1 MGISRIPGAY
11 ARPDHRTRIRPTVR
25 RLPAALAALLALC
38 LTLFAGA
45 PAAQAHD
52 ELLQAD
58 PADGATLE
66 QAPDRITLTYSGNI
80 TALGNEVRVTDSQGR
95 TVSTGDVTVDGTHV
109 IQRISPDAGDETY
122 TVSWRVVSSDG
133 HPIEGAYAFTVG
145 QGGSGPSAAS
155 SPATAHDHDHGD
167 HDAAEHHEHAT
178 SPAGSESP
186 EQATSSAPAS
196 TEGQQGLP
204 LWAVALI
211 GAVGAVVLLGV
222 IALVVASLRARRARG
237 TEAGR
242 EPARDAE
249 HGDDAANGR

>member
-1 MGISRIPGAY
+1 MGISRTPGAG
-11 ARPDHRTRIRPTVR
+11 ARPDHRTRIRPAAR

-38 LTLFAGA
+38 LALFAGA

-66 QAPDRITLTYSGNI
+66 QAPDRITLTYSGDI
-80 TALGNEVRVTDSQGR
+80 TALGNEVRVTDSQGK

-133 HPIEGAYAFTVG
+133 HPIEGTSSFTVG
-145 QGGSGPSAAS
+145 EGGAGQPAAS
-155 SPATAHDHDHGD
+155 SSAAAHDHDHGD

-178 SPAGSESP
+178 SPASTEST
-186 EQATSSAPAS
+186 EQTASPAS
-196 TEGQQGLP
+196 AASDEGQGLP
-204 LWAVALI
+204 QWAIVLI
-211 GAVGAVVLLGV
+211 AVVGVVVLLGV
-222 IALVVASLRARRARG
+222 IALVVASLHARR
-237 TEAGR
+237 T
-242 EPARDAE
+242 RDPE
-249 HGDDAANGR
+249 RGDDAADGR

>member
-1 MGISRIPGAY
+1 MGISRTPGAG
-11 ARPDHRTRIRPTVR
+11 ARPDHRTRLRPAAR
-25 RLPAALAALLALC
+25 RLPALLGALLALC
-38 LTLFAGA
+38 LALFAGA

-58 PADGATLE
+58 PADGARLA
-66 QAPDRITLTYSGNI
+66 QAPDRVTLTYSGDI
-80 TALGNEVRVTDSQGR
+80 TALGNEVRVTDSQGK

-133 HPIEGAYAFTVG
+133 HPIEGTYSFTVG
-145 QGGSGPSAAS
+145 QGGAGQPAAS
-155 SPATAHDHDHGD
+155 SSAAAHDHDHGD

-178 SPAGSESP
+178 SPAATESP

-196 TEGQQGLP
+196 AEGQSLP

-211 GAVGAVVLLGV
+211 GAVGAVVLVGV
-222 IALVVASLRARRARG
+222 IILVVASLRARRTRG
-237 TEAGR
+237 ADTGR
-242 EPARDAE
+242 ETGRGSE
-249 HGDDAANGR
+249 HDDDAANGR

>member
-1 MGISRIPGAY
+1 MGISRTPGAG
-11 ARPDHRTRIRPTVR
+11 ARPDHRTRLRPAAR
-25 RLPAALAALLALC
+25 RLPALLGALLALC
-38 LTLFAGA
+38 LALFAGA

-66 QAPDRITLTYSGNI
+66 QAPDRITLTYSGDI
-80 TALGNEVRVTDSQGR
+80 TALGNEVRVTDSQGK

-133 HPIEGAYAFTVG
+133 HPIEGTYSFTVG
-145 QGGSGPSAAS
+145 QGGAGQPAVSSSAA
-155 SPATAHDHDHGD
+155 AHDHGD

-178 SPAGSESP
+178 SPAATESP

-196 TEGQQGLP
+196 AEGQSMP

-211 GAVGAVVLLGV
+211 GAVGAVVLVGV
-222 IALVVASLRARRARG
+222 IILVVALLRARRTRG
-237 TEAGR
+237 ADTGR
-242 EPARDAE
+242 ETGRGSE
-249 HGDDAANGR
+249 HDDDAANGR

>member
-1 MGISRIPGAY
+1 MGISRTPGAG
-11 ARPDHRTRIRPTVR
+11 ARPDHRTRLRPAAR
-25 RLPAALAALLALC
+25 RLPALLGALLALC
-38 LTLFAGA
+38 LALFAGA

-66 QAPDRITLTYSGNI
+66 QAPDRITLTYSGDI
-80 TALGNEVRVTDSQGR
+80 TALGNEVRVTDSQGK

-109 IQRISPDAGDETY
+109 IQRISPEAGDETY

-133 HPIEGAYAFTVG
+133 HPIEGTYSFTVG
-145 QGGSGPSAAS
+145 QGGAGQPAAS
-155 SPATAHDHDHGD
+155 SSAAAHDHGD

-178 SPAGSESP
+178 SPAATESP

-196 TEGQQGLP
+196 AEGQSLP

-211 GAVGAVVLLGV
+211 GAVGAVVLVGV
-222 IALVVASLRARRARG
+222 IILVVASLRARRTRGADTGRG
-237 TEAGR
+237 TGR
-242 EPARDAE
+242 GSE
-249 HGDDAANGR
+249 HDDDAANGR